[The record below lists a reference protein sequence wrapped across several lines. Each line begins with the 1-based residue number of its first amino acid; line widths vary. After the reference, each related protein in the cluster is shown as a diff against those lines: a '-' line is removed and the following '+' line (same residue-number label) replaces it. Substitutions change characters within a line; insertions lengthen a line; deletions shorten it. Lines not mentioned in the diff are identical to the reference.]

1 MSYGEQL
8 TDPALQKSFLNG
20 VLTPCINDFAAG
32 CFGGEKRSVHCLLFH
47 FLFIRLSCSVSVSVS
62 VAGIFSRTL
71 HVQSIMTVTAL
82 VTLLS
87 EWLWLDKVENG
98 YYVVTV

>member
-1 MSYGEQL
+1 MRKTRKE
-8 TDPALQKSFLNG
+8 
-20 VLTPCINDFAAG
+20 
-32 CFGGEKRSVHCLLFH
+32 CLLFH
-47 FLFIRLSCSVSVSVS
+47 FLFIRLSCSVSDSVS

-82 VTLLS
+82 VTLLRM
-87 EWLWLDKVENG
+87 VMVHNG